1 MELRELRA
9 WRTIGACAWSCLVCG
24 CVAHVLL
31 RKSAAKTAM
40 AWTLAV
46 LPAATARARAARA
59 ATPSGRKERRKA
71 TVVDAAC
78 VFAGVGCA
86 AVLAAPATLAAM
98 DVRHLFPG
106 ASGTCMDTLHV
117 LDGNARKSGLTVD
130 ANDRMET
137 DTKQVCAFGIVLAV
151 VHTWKCV
158 LRSENVLAFPVVQ
171 RHRLYRWKQAFLENV
186 ADAMVGSLLGA
197 TVHAGIVCA
206 VERSLLALGP
216 RQFLVL
222 LHMGW
227 FLSFCWETAGAIV
240 DIVFTE
246 HVCFGKQPPDA
257 ASQRAHSKALL
268 EQLQEQDEYLGH
280 LAFWDLACLAGKKG
294 PGEWRQRLIYD
305 DESGKVWEGVAK
317 ACFAPLNTVL
327 MELSTELKKVKKDA
341 PQKKTEA
348 RQWNTQYIF
357 STYLP
362 DKAAAEN
369 GVFAVEAGYQKCVWA
384 GEALSH
390 FIVDAKTKD
399 SFGILQLSDYGIGR
413 VVRLMV
419 SALCVIETFIAQYSS
434 AFSEPSWIDAFSGQN
449 FVKWVS
455 SRTKQGNAGRRV
467 DFGYKNSI
475 DRACYALYDSIQVSL
490 YRIVDAYGPEL
501 EVLVAQVVNKP
512 ESQSREVVLAKL
524 RKLVEYA
531 E

>member
-1 MELRELRA
+1 MRFVDVFTTQRRANLPTAASRIGDMELRELRK
-9 WRTIGACAWSCLVCG
+9 WRTIGACACSCFVCG
-24 CVAHVLL
+24 CLAHVLL
-31 RKSAAKTAM
+31 RNCAAKTAL
-40 AWTLAV
+40 AWLLAV
-46 LPAATARARAARA
+46 LPVATARARAARA
-59 ATPSGRKERRKA
+59 APPSGRKARRKA
-71 TVVDAAC
+71 TVVDAAF

-86 AVLAAPATLAAM
+86 AVVGAPATMAAM
-98 DVRHLFPG
+98 DVRHLFP
-106 ASGTCMDTLHV
+106 
-117 LDGNARKSGLTVD
+117 
-130 ANDRMET
+130 
-137 DTKQVCAFGIVLAV
+137 DTKQVCGYGIVLAV

-158 LRSENVLAFPVVQ
+158 VRRENVLAFPVVQ

-186 ADAMVGSLLGA
+186 ADAMIGSLVGTA
-197 TVHAGIVCA
+197 VHVWIVCMA
-206 VERSLLALGP
+206 ERSLLALGP
-216 RQFLVL
+216 RQCLVL
-222 LHMGW
+222 LHLGW
-227 FLSFCWETAGAIV
+227 FLSFCWETVGAIV

-268 EQLQEQDEYLGH
+268 EQLQEQDEYLSH
-280 LAFWDLACLAGKKG
+280 LALWDLACLAKQKG

-305 DESGKVWEGVAK
+305 DESGKVWDGVAK
-317 ACFAPLNTVL
+317 ACFAPLNMVL
-327 MELSTELKKVKKDA
+327 MELSTELKKIKKDA

-369 GVFAVEAGYQKCVWA
+369 GVFAVEAAYQKCVWA
-384 GEALSH
+384 GEALSQ
-390 FIVDAKTKD
+390 FVVDAKTKD
-399 SFGILQLSDYGIGR
+399 NFGILQLSEYSIGR

-434 AFSEPSWIDAFSGQN
+434 AISEPSWIDTFTGPN

-455 SRTKQGNAGRRV
+455 SRTKQGKAGKRV

-475 DRACYALYDSIQVSL
+475 DSACFALYDSIQVSL
-490 YRIVDAYGPEL
+490 YKIVDAYGPEL
-501 EVLVAQVVNKP
+501 ELLVAQVVTKT

-524 RKLVEYA
+524 RKLMEYA

>member
-1 MELRELRA
+1 
-9 WRTIGACAWSCLVCG
+9 
-24 CVAHVLL
+24 
-31 RKSAAKTAM
+31 M
-40 AWTLAV
+40 AWTVAV
-46 LPAATARARAARA
+46 LPANLARARAARA
-59 ATPSGRKERRKA
+59 ASPSGRKARRKA

-86 AVLAAPATLAAM
+86 AVLGAPATMAAM

-106 ASGTCMDTLHV
+106 ASQTSKDRRTCFDS
-117 LDGNARKSGLTVD
+117 NERKNGLTVD

-137 DTKQVCAFGIVLAV
+137 DTKQVCAYGIVLAM
-151 VHTWKCV
+151 VHTWKCI
-158 LRSENVLAFPVVQ
+158 LRREHVLAFPVVQ
-171 RHRLYRWKQAFLENV
+171 RHRLYRWKQAFLANV
-186 ADAMVGSLLGA
+186 ADAMIGSLLGTA
-197 TVHAGIVCA
+197 LHAGIVCMTK
-206 VERSLLALGP
+206 RSLLAFGP
-216 RQFLVL
+216 RQCIVL
-222 LHMGW
+222 LHLGW
-227 FLSFCWETAGAIV
+227 FLNFCWETAGAIV

-257 ASQRAHSKALL
+257 ASQRTHSKALL
-268 EQLQEQDEYLGH
+268 EQLQEQDEYLSH
-280 LAFWDLACLAGKKG
+280 LAFWDLACLAGQKG

-305 DESGKVWEGVAK
+305 DESGKVWDGVAK
-317 ACFAPLNTVL
+317 ACFAPLNMVL

-341 PQKKTEA
+341 PQKMTEA

-357 STYLP
+357 STHLP
-362 DKAAAEN
+362 DKAAAKN
-369 GVFAVEAGYQKCVWA
+369 GVFAVEAAYQKCVWA

-390 FIVDAKTKD
+390 FVVDAKTKD
-399 SFGILQLSDYGIGR
+399 SFGILQLSEYSIGR

-434 AFSEPSWIDAFSGQN
+434 AFSEPNWIDTFSGPN

-455 SRTKQGNAGRRV
+455 SRTKQGKAGRRL
-467 DFGYKNSI
+467 DFGFKNSI
-475 DRACYALYDSIQVSL
+475 DSACFALYDSMQVSL

-501 EVLVAQVVNKP
+501 EVLVAQVVTKP

-524 RKLVEYA
+524 RKLLEYA